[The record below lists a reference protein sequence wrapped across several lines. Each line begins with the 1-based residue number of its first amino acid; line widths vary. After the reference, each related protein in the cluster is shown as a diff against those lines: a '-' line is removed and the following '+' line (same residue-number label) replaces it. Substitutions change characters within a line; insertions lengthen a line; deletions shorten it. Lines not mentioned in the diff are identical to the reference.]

1 MSYKIMRFT
10 ASWCGP
16 CKILAKNLDQTELEL
31 PIKVVDIEEEQQITQ
46 QYRVRAVPTMI
57 IVDENGD
64 DNQWLVLTTSWMN
77 LPHQQKCLHILRC
90 HLPHV
95 TICT

>member
-31 PIKVVDIEEEQQITQ
+31 PIRVVDIEEEQQITQ

-57 IVDENGD
+57 IVDEND
-64 DNQWLVLTTSWMN
+64 DVCGAPLVGLKTN
-77 LPHQQKCLHILRC
+77 LEIKKWIKE
-90 HLPHV
+90 
-95 TICT
+95 IING

>member
-16 CKILAKNLDQTELEL
+16 CKILAKNLNQTELEL
-31 PIKVVDIEEEQQITQ
+31 PIEVVDIEEEQQITQ

-64 DNQWLVLTTSWMN
+64 VCGTPLVGLKTN
-77 LPHQQKCLHILRC
+77 LEIKKWIKE
-90 HLPHV
+90 
-95 TICT
+95 IING